1 MTTLLAFAVA
11 AYPMRV
17 DDQQCPL
24 VVSGGSPQES
34 ECHLQPLRVSDRACA
49 QELMDREV
57 GHDARQTVEQCDPLL
72 AQRPLLANAR
82 DT

>member
-1 MTTLLAFAVA
+1 MATHLAFAVA

-34 ECHLQPLRVSDRACA
+34 ECYLKPLRVSDRECA

-57 GHDARQTVEQCDPLL
+57 GHDERQTVEQFEPLL
-72 AQRPLLANAR
+72 AQRPLLANAS

>member
-1 MTTLLAFAVA
+1 MATPLVFAVA
-11 AYPMRV
+11 ASPMRV

-24 VVSGGSPQES
+24 RVSGGSPQAS
-34 ECHLQPLRVSDRACA
+34 ACPLKPLRVSDRACA

-57 GHDARQTVEQCDPLL
+57 GHDERQTVEQFEPLL
-72 AQRPLLANAR
+72 AQRPLLANAS